1 MDLLNEKYHKGRV
14 EKLVIMTHSKLIFFL
29 LAILME
35 RQEAGK
41 TAGTKTDLLRYGE
54 KMPVSHE

>member
-1 MDLLNEKYHKGRV
+1 MDLLNEKCHKGRT
-14 EKLVIMTHSKLIFFL
+14 EKWIMITHSKLIFFL

-41 TAGTKTDLLRYGE
+41 TAGTKAELLKYRE
-54 KMPVSHE
+54 KIPVSHE